1 MIQAGYCVGNLDIKP
16 FNAYET
22 EKNPMKTFAGSVM
35 RVLTLLTLMVLSAV
49 TLAEIRSHV
58 DRETIGMGESL
69 RLTITGDASERL
81 DQLDLAAL
89 QFDWEIL
96 SSSSSTNTSF
106 INGSRSTTR
115 TLSLDLLPLRDGI
128 LSIPSL
134 STGGNRTTP
143 IAITVNPQTVSAGGD
158 DSVRFSIEIDKRD
171 VYIQEQVILTV
182 TIEQAINLDGAE
194 VTQLEL
200 SGAMVEE
207 LTRRNF
213 QRQINGRLW
222 RVTQLRYAIYPQQ
235 RGILEIPSLSL
246 TAREVLPG
254 RSLLGARLGKRFRL
268 SEDTIAITVKP
279 VPEDFPGDVWL
290 PASSLEL
297 AQSWSTPPESMEI
310 GDSTTR
316 TLTLAAE
323 GLLSSQLPSSTSMS
337 DSSKITGIRVYPDQE
352 SSDQIER
359 TDGFLGQRTRSEA
372 LVASGSGSWTLP
384 EVRVPWWNTETDSL
398 QFAILPSTTISVS
411 SPVVHSPVQTISS
424 GAETQSQEAPVWLNA
439 LAGLGWL
446 LALLFAFML
455 WRSRDRKVIDV
466 SIENT
471 EETLRPLL
479 TAMKAAT
486 SQNDASE
493 TRRLLLRWATLHY
506 QQPVRTLDQ
515 LKGLCQSGLADEVSA
530 LEISI
535 YSHTNEAWT
544 RGAPLYRAV
553 RDEPKLGATEATDY
567 RSLYP
572 TA

>member
-1 MIQAGYCVGNLDIKP
+1 
-16 FNAYET
+16 
-22 EKNPMKTFAGSVM
+22 MKTFAGSVT
-35 RVLTLLTLMVLSAV
+35 RALIFLSLMLFSAV
-49 TLAEIRSHV
+49 TIADIRSDV

-69 RLTITGDASERL
+69 RLTLTGDAKERL

-106 INGSRSTTR
+106 INGTRSTTR

-143 IAITVNPQTVSAGGD
+143 IAITVNPQTVSADGD

-171 VYIQEQVILTV
+171 IYIQEQMILTV

-200 SGAMVEE
+200 SGAIVEE

-235 RGILEIPSLSL
+235 RGALEIPSLSL

-268 SEDTIAITVKP
+268 SEDAIAINVKP

-290 PASSLEL
+290 PATSLEL
-297 AQSWSTPPESMEI
+297 AQSWSTTPESMEI

-323 GLLSSQLPSSTSMS
+323 GLLSSQLPSITSMS

-359 TDGFLGQRTRSEA
+359 TEGFLGQRTRSEA

-398 QFAILPSTTISVS
+398 QFAILPSTTISVG
-411 SPVVHSPVQTISS
+411 SPVVNSPVQSITNA
-424 GAETQSQEAPVWLNA
+424 AEIQRTATPVWLNG

-446 LALLFAFML
+446 LALLFAYKL
-455 WRSRDRKVIDV
+455 WRSRDRKTSDVVIDT
-466 SIENT
+466 T

-479 TAMKAAT
+479 TAMKAST
-486 SQNDASE
+486 SQNDAPA
-493 TRRLLLRWATLHY
+493 TRQLLLRWATLHY

-515 LKGLCQSGLADEVSA
+515 LKRFCGVALADQLST
-530 LEISI
+530 LETAI
-535 YSHTNEAWT
+535 YSQNDEAWT
-544 RGAPLYRAV
+544 SGAALYRAV
-553 RDEPKLGATEATDY
+553 RDEAKLVSTEQTDN

-572 TA
+572 TV

>member
-1 MIQAGYCVGNLDIKP
+1 
-16 FNAYET
+16 
-22 EKNPMKTFAGSVM
+22 
-35 RVLTLLTLMVLSAV
+35 
-49 TLAEIRSHV
+49 
-58 DRETIGMGESL
+58 
-69 RLTITGDASERL
+69 
-81 DQLDLAAL
+81 
-89 QFDWEIL
+89 
-96 SSSSSTNTSF
+96 
-106 INGSRSTTR
+106 
-115 TLSLDLLPLRDGI
+115 LDLLPLRDGI

-171 VYIQEQVILTV
+171 VYIQEQMILTV

-200 SGAMVEE
+200 TGAIVEE

-268 SEDTIAITVKP
+268 SEDALTINVKP

-290 PASSLEL
+290 PATSLEL
-297 AQSWSTPPESMEI
+297 GQSWSTPPESMEI

-323 GLLSSQLPSSTSMS
+323 GLLSSQLPSITSMS

-359 TDGFLGQRTRSEA
+359 TQGFLGQRTRSEA

-398 QFAILPSTTISVS
+398 QFAVLPSTTVSVG
-411 SPVVHSPVQTISS
+411 SPVVQSPIQPITDS
-424 GAETQSQEAPVWLNA
+424 AEPQSTATPIWLNA
-439 LAGLGWL
+439 VAGLGWL
-446 LALLFAFML
+446 LALVFAYML
-455 WRSRDRKVIDV
+455 WRSRNRTVSDV
-466 SIENT
+466 ALDNT

-479 TAMKAAT
+479 TAMKAST
-486 SQNDASE
+486 SQNDAPA
-493 TRRLLLRWATLHY
+493 TRQLLLGWATLHY

-515 LKGLCQSGLADEVSA
+515 LRGLCDSGLADEVST
-530 LEISI
+530 LETSI
-535 YSHTNEAWT
+535 YSQTDEAWT
-544 RGAPLYRAV
+544 RGAALYRAV
-553 RDEPKLGATEATDY
+553 RDEPKRGATEQTDY

>member
-1 MIQAGYCVGNLDIKP
+1 
-16 FNAYET
+16 
-22 EKNPMKTFAGSVM
+22 MKTFVGSVM
-35 RVLTLLTLMVLSAV
+35 RALTFLSLMFFSVI
-49 TLAEIRSHV
+49 TLAEIRSDV

-106 INGSRSTTR
+106 INGARSTTR

-134 STGGNRTTP
+134 SIGGNRTTP

-171 VYIQEQVILTV
+171 VYIQEQMILTV

-200 SGAMVEE
+200 NGAIVEE

-235 RGILEIPSLSL
+235 RGTLEIPSLSL

-268 SEDTIAITVKP
+268 SEDAIAVNVKP
-279 VPEDFPGDVWL
+279 VPADFPGDVWL
-290 PASSLEL
+290 PAASLEL

-310 GDSTTR
+310 GESTTR

-323 GLLSSQLPSSTSMS
+323 ALLSSQLPSITSMA

-359 TDGFLGQRTRSEA
+359 TEGFLGQRTRSEA
-372 LVASGSGSWTLP
+372 LVASDSGSWTLP
-384 EVRVPWWNTETDSL
+384 EVRVAWWNTETDSL
-398 QFAILPSTTISVS
+398 QFAILPSTTISVG
-411 SPVVHSPVQTISS
+411 SPVVQSPVQPIDFAAPIQTIV
-424 GAETQSQEAPVWLNA
+424 TPVWLNA

-446 LALLFAFML
+446 LALLFAYIL
-455 WRSRDRKVIDV
+455 WRSRDRKAGDV
-466 SIENT
+466 ATDNT

-479 TAMKAAT
+479 TAMKAST
-486 SQNDASE
+486 SQNDAPA
-493 TRRLLLRWATLHY
+493 TRQLLLRWATLQY

-515 LKGLCQSGLADEVSA
+515 LKGFCNSSLADEVST
-530 LEISI
+530 LETAI
-535 YSHTNEAWT
+535 YSQGDAAWT
-544 RGAPLYRAV
+544 RGAALYRAV
-553 RDEPKLGATEATDY
+553 RDEPKLGTTEQADY

>member
-1 MIQAGYCVGNLDIKP
+1 
-16 FNAYET
+16 
-22 EKNPMKTFAGSVM
+22 MKTFAGSVM
-35 RVLTLLTLMVLSAV
+35 RVLTLLTLLVLSAV
-49 TLAEIRSHV
+49 TLAEIRSDV

-143 IAITVNPQTVSAGGD
+143 IAITVNPQTVSVGGD

-323 GLLSSQLPSSTSMS
+323 GLLSSQLPSITSMS

-398 QFAILPSTTISVS
+398 QFAILPSTTISVG

>member
-1 MIQAGYCVGNLDIKP
+1 
-16 FNAYET
+16 
-22 EKNPMKTFAGSVM
+22 MKTFAGSVM
-35 RVLTLLTLMVLSAV
+35 RALTFLSLMFFSAV
-49 TLAEIRSHV
+49 SLAEIRSDV

-106 INGSRSTTR
+106 INGARSTTR

-134 STGGNRTTP
+134 SIGGNRTTP

-171 VYIQEQVILTV
+171 VYIQEQMILTV

-200 SGAMVEE
+200 NGAIVEE

-235 RGILEIPSLSL
+235 RGTLEIPSLSL

-268 SEDTIAITVKP
+268 SEDAIAVNVKP
-279 VPEDFPGDVWL
+279 VPADFPGDVWL
-290 PASSLEL
+290 PAASLEL

-310 GDSTTR
+310 RDSTTR

-323 GLLSSQLPSSTSMS
+323 GLLSSQLPSITSMS
-337 DSSKITGIRVYPDQE
+337 DSSKIAGIRVYPDQE

-359 TDGFLGQRTRSEA
+359 TEGFFGQRTRSEA

-384 EVRVPWWNTETDSL
+384 EVSVPWWNTETDSL
-398 QFAILPSTTISVS
+398 QFAILPSTTITVGN
-411 SPVVHSPVQTISS
+411 PVVQSPVQPTAMA
-424 GAETQSQEAPVWLNA
+424 AETQATATPVWLNA

-446 LALLFAFML
+446 LALLFAYML
-455 WRSRDRKVIDV
+455 WRSRERKASDV
-466 SIENT
+466 ETDNT

-479 TAMKAAT
+479 TTMKAST
-486 SQNDASE
+486 SQNDASA
-493 TRRLLLRWATLHY
+493 TRQLLLRWAALHY

-515 LKGLCQSGLADEVSA
+515 LKGLCESALADEVST
-530 LEISI
+530 LEAAI
-535 YSHTNEAWT
+535 YSQSDEAWT
-544 RGAPLYRAV
+544 RGAALYRAV
-553 RDEPKLGATEATDY
+553 RDEPKRGTTAQTDY

>member
-1 MIQAGYCVGNLDIKP
+1 
-16 FNAYET
+16 
-22 EKNPMKTFAGSVM
+22 MKTFAGSVM
-35 RVLTLLTLMVLSAV
+35 RALTFLSLMFFSAIS
-49 TLAEIRSHV
+49 LAEIRSDV

-106 INGSRSTTR
+106 INGARSTTR

-143 IAITVNPQTVSAGGD
+143 IAITVNPQTVSTGGD
-158 DSVRFSIEIDKRD
+158 DSVRFSLEIDKRD
-171 VYIQEQVILTV
+171 VYIQEQMVLTV

-200 SGAMVEE
+200 SGAIVEE

-235 RGILEIPSLSL
+235 RGTLEIPSLSL

-268 SEDTIAITVKP
+268 SEDAIAINVKP

-290 PASSLEL
+290 PAASLEL

-323 GLLSSQLPSSTSMS
+323 GLLSSQLPSITSMS
-337 DSSKITGIRVYPDQE
+337 DSGKITGIRLYPDQE

-359 TDGFLGQRTRSEA
+359 TEGFLGQRTRSEA

-398 QFAILPSTTISVS
+398 QFAILPSTTISVG
-411 SPVVHSPVQTISS
+411 SPVVQSPVQPTAIA
-424 GAETQSQEAPVWLNA
+424 AETQTTTATPVWLNA
-439 LAGLGWL
+439 VAGLGWL
-446 LALLFAFML
+446 LALLFAYML
-455 WRSRDRKVIDV
+455 WRSRDRNASDVAIDH
-466 SIENT
+466 T

-479 TAMKAAT
+479 TAMKAST
-486 SQNDASE
+486 SQNDAPA
-493 TRRLLLRWATLHY
+493 TRQLLLRWAALHY

-515 LKGLCQSGLADEVSA
+515 LRGLCESALADEVST
-530 LEISI
+530 LEAAI
-535 YSHTNEAWT
+535 YSQSDEAWT
-544 RGAPLYRAV
+544 RGAALYRAV
-553 RDEPKLGATEATDY
+553 RDEPKLGTTDQTDY

>member
-1 MIQAGYCVGNLDIKP
+1 
-16 FNAYET
+16 
-22 EKNPMKTFAGSVM
+22 MKTFAGSVM
-35 RVLTLLTLMVLSAV
+35 RAVTLLSLMFFSAI
-49 TLAEIRSHV
+49 TLAEIRSDV

-106 INGSRSTTR
+106 INGARSTTR

-171 VYIQEQVILTV
+171 VYIQEQMILTV

-200 SGAMVEE
+200 NGAIVEE

-235 RGILEIPSLSL
+235 RGTLEIPSLSL

-268 SEDTIAITVKP
+268 SEDAIDVNVKP
-279 VPEDFPGDVWL
+279 VPADFPGDVWL
-290 PASSLEL
+290 PAAALEL

-323 GLLSSQLPSSTSMS
+323 GLLSSQLPSITSMS

-359 TDGFLGQRTRSEA
+359 TEGFLGQRTRSEA

-398 QFAILPSTTISVS
+398 QFAILPSTTISVG
-411 SPVVHSPVQTISS
+411 SPVVQSPVQPTAIA
-424 GAETQSQEAPVWLNA
+424 AETQITATPIWLNA

-446 LALLFAFML
+446 LALLFAYML
-455 WRSRDRKVIDV
+455 WRSRDRKASDV
-466 SIENT
+466 ATDNT

-479 TAMKAAT
+479 TAMKAST
-486 SQNDASE
+486 SKNDAPA
-493 TRRLLLRWATLHY
+493 TRQLLLRWAALHY

-515 LKGLCQSGLADEVSA
+515 LKRLCDSRLADEVST
-530 LEISI
+530 LEAAI
-535 YSHTNEAWT
+535 YSQSDEAWN
-544 RGAPLYRAV
+544 RGAALYRAV
-553 RDEPKLGATEATDY
+553 RDEPKLGTTEQTDY

-572 TA
+572 TT

>member
-1 MIQAGYCVGNLDIKP
+1 
-16 FNAYET
+16 
-22 EKNPMKTFAGSVM
+22 MKTFAGSVM
-35 RVLTLLTLMVLSAV
+35 RALTFLSLMFFSAIS
-49 TLAEIRSHV
+49 LAEIRSDV

-106 INGSRSTTR
+106 INGARSTTR

-143 IAITVNPQTVSAGGD
+143 IAITVNPQTVSTGGD
-158 DSVRFSIEIDKRD
+158 DSVRFSLEIDKRD
-171 VYIQEQVILTV
+171 VYIQEQMVLTV

-200 SGAMVEE
+200 SGAIVEE

-235 RGILEIPSLSL
+235 RGTLEIPSLSL

-268 SEDTIAITVKP
+268 SEDAIAINVKP
-279 VPEDFPGDVWL
+279 VPDDFPGDVWL
-290 PASSLEL
+290 PAASLEL

-323 GLLSSQLPSSTSMS
+323 GLLSSQLPSITSMS
-337 DSSKITGIRVYPDQE
+337 DSGKITGIRLYPDQE

-359 TDGFLGQRTRSEA
+359 TEGFLGQRTRSEA

-398 QFAILPSTTISVS
+398 QFAILPSTTISVG
-411 SPVVHSPVQTISS
+411 SPVVQSPVQPTAIA
-424 GAETQSQEAPVWLNA
+424 AETQTTTAAPVWLNA
-439 LAGLGWL
+439 VAGLGWL
-446 LALLFAFML
+446 LALLFAYML
-455 WRSRDRKVIDV
+455 WRSRDGNAIDV
-466 SIENT
+466 AIDHT

-479 TAMKAAT
+479 TAMKAST
-486 SQNDASE
+486 SQNDAPA
-493 TRRLLLRWATLHY
+493 TRQLLLRWAALHY

-515 LKGLCQSGLADEVSA
+515 LRGLCESALADEVST
-530 LEISI
+530 LEAAI
-535 YSHTNEAWT
+535 YSQSDEAWT
-544 RGAPLYRAV
+544 RGAALHRAV
-553 RDEPKLGATEATDY
+553 RDEPKLGTTDQTDY

>member
-1 MIQAGYCVGNLDIKP
+1 
-16 FNAYET
+16 
-22 EKNPMKTFAGSVM
+22 MKTFAGSVM
-35 RVLTLLTLMVLSAV
+35 RALTFLSLLFFSSV
-49 TLAEIRSHV
+49 TLAEIRSDV

-106 INGSRSTTR
+106 INGARSTTR

-143 IAITVNPQTVSAGGD
+143 IAITVNPQTVSTGGD
-158 DSVRFSIEIDKRD
+158 DSVRFSLEIDKRD
-171 VYIQEQVILTV
+171 VYIQEQMVLTV

-200 SGAMVEE
+200 SGAIVEE

-235 RGILEIPSLSL
+235 RGTLEIPSLSL

-268 SEDTIAITVKP
+268 SEDAIAINVKP

-290 PASSLEL
+290 PAASLEL

-323 GLLSSQLPSSTSMS
+323 GLLSSQLPSITSMS
-337 DSSKITGIRVYPDQE
+337 DNGKITGIRLYPDQE

-359 TDGFLGQRTRSEA
+359 TEGFLGQRTRSEA

-398 QFAILPSTTISVS
+398 QFAILPSTTISVG
-411 SPVVHSPVQTISS
+411 SPVVQSPVQPTAIA
-424 GAETQSQEAPVWLNA
+424 AETQTTTAAPVWLNA
-439 LAGLGWL
+439 VAGLGWL
-446 LALLFAFML
+446 LALLFAYML
-455 WRSRDRKVIDV
+455 WRSRDRNASDVAIDH
-466 SIENT
+466 T

-479 TAMKAAT
+479 TAMKAST
-486 SQNDASE
+486 SQNDAPA
-493 TRRLLLRWATLHY
+493 TRQLLLRWAALHY

-515 LKGLCQSGLADEVSA
+515 LRGLCESALADEVST
-530 LEISI
+530 LEAAI
-535 YSHTNEAWT
+535 YSQSDEAWT
-544 RGAPLYRAV
+544 RGAALYRAV
-553 RDEPKLGATEATDY
+553 RDEPKLGTTDQTDY

>member
-1 MIQAGYCVGNLDIKP
+1 
-16 FNAYET
+16 
-22 EKNPMKTFAGSVM
+22 MKTFAGSLM
-35 RVLTLLTLMVLSAV
+35 RILILLSLMVFSAITV
-49 TLAEIRSHV
+49 AEIRSEV

-143 IAITVNPQTVSAGGD
+143 IAITVNPQTVSTGGD
-158 DSVRFSIEIDKRD
+158 DSIRFSIEIDKLD
-171 VYIQEQVILTV
+171 VYIQEQLILTV

-200 SGAMVEE
+200 NGAIVEE

-235 RGILEIPSLSL
+235 RGTLEIPSLSL

-268 SEDTIAITVKP
+268 SEDAIAINVKP
-279 VPEDFPGDVWL
+279 VPENFPGDVWL
-290 PASSLEL
+290 PAASLEL
-297 AQSWSTPPESMEI
+297 AQSWSTPPEAMEI

-323 GLLSSQLPSSTSMS
+323 GLLSSQLPSITSMS
-337 DSSKITGIRVYPDQE
+337 GSSKITGIRVYPDQE

-359 TDGFLGQRTRSEA
+359 TGGFLGQRTRSEA

-384 EVRVPWWNTETDSL
+384 EVRVAWWNTETDSL
-398 QFAILPSTTISVS
+398 EFEILPSTTISVGN
-411 SPVVHSPVQTISS
+411 PVVQSPVQPITSA
-424 GAETQSQEAPVWLNA
+424 AEAQSTAAPIWLNV
-439 LAGLGWL
+439 LAGIGWL
-446 LALLFAFML
+446 LALLFACML
-455 WRSRDRKVIDV
+455 WRSHVSKASNV
-466 SIENT
+466 SIDST

-479 TAMKAAT
+479 TAMKAST
-486 SQNDASE
+486 SQNDAPA
-493 TRRLLLRWATLHY
+493 TRQLLLRWATLHY

-515 LKGLCQSGLADEVSA
+515 LKGVCRSVLADEVST
-530 LEISI
+530 LETAI
-535 YSHTNEAWT
+535 YSQNDDAWT
-544 RGAPLYRAV
+544 RGAALYRAV
-553 RDEPKLGATEATDY
+553 RDEPKLGATDRTDY
-567 RSLYP
+567 RALYP
-572 TA
+572 TS

>member
-1 MIQAGYCVGNLDIKP
+1 
-16 FNAYET
+16 
-22 EKNPMKTFAGSVM
+22 MKTFAGSLM
-35 RVLTLLTLMVLSAV
+35 RVLTWLSLMVFSTV
-49 TLAEIRSHV
+49 TLAEIRSDV

-106 INGSRSTTR
+106 INGARSTTR

-158 DSVRFSIEIDKRD
+158 DSVRFSIEIDKRN
-171 VYIQEQVILTV
+171 VYIQEQMILTV

-200 SGAMVEE
+200 TGAIVEE

-268 SEDTIAITVKP
+268 SEDALTINVKP

-290 PASSLEL
+290 PATSLEL
-297 AQSWSTPPESMEI
+297 GQSWSTPPESMEI

-323 GLLSSQLPSSTSMS
+323 GLLSSQLPSITSMS
-337 DSSKITGIRVYPDQE
+337 DSRKITGIRVYPDQE

-359 TDGFLGQRTRSEA
+359 TQGFLGQRTRSEA
-372 LVASGSGSWTLP
+372 LVASDSGSWTLP

-398 QFAILPSTTISVS
+398 QFAVLPSTTVSVG
-411 SPVVHSPVQTISS
+411 SPVVQSPLQPITDSAEPQTT
-424 GAETQSQEAPVWLNA
+424 AAPIWLNA
-439 LAGLGWL
+439 VAGLGWL
-446 LALLFAFML
+446 LALVFAYML
-455 WRSRDRKVIDV
+455 WRSRNRTVSDV
-466 SIENT
+466 SVDNT

-479 TAMKAAT
+479 TAMKAST
-486 SQNDASE
+486 SQNDAPA
-493 TRRLLLRWATLHY
+493 TRQLLLRWATLHY

-515 LKGLCQSGLADEVSA
+515 LKGVCRSSLAGEVST
-530 LEISI
+530 LETSI
-535 YSHTNEAWT
+535 YSQTDEAWT
-544 RGAPLYRAV
+544 RGAALYRAV
-553 RDEPKLGATEATDY
+553 RDEPKRGATEQTDY

>member
-1 MIQAGYCVGNLDIKP
+1 
-16 FNAYET
+16 
-22 EKNPMKTFAGSVM
+22 MKTFAGSVM
-35 RVLTLLTLMVLSAV
+35 RVLTLLTLLVLSAV
-49 TLAEIRSHV
+49 TLAEIRSDV

-323 GLLSSQLPSSTSMS
+323 GLLSSQLPSITSMS

-398 QFAILPSTTISVS
+398 QFAILPSTTISVG

>member
-1 MIQAGYCVGNLDIKP
+1 
-16 FNAYET
+16 
-22 EKNPMKTFAGSVM
+22 MKTFAGSVT
-35 RVLTLLTLMVLSAV
+35 RALIILSLMLFPAV
-49 TLAEIRSHV
+49 TIADIRSDV

-69 RLTITGDASERL
+69 RLTITGDAKERL

-106 INGSRSTTR
+106 INGTRSTTR

-171 VYIQEQVILTV
+171 IYIQEQMILTV

-200 SGAMVEE
+200 SGAIVEE

-235 RGILEIPSLSL
+235 RGALEIPSLSL

-268 SEDTIAITVKP
+268 SEDAIAINVKP

-290 PASSLEL
+290 PATSLEL

-323 GLLSSQLPSSTSMS
+323 GLLSSQLPSITSMS

-359 TDGFLGQRTRSEA
+359 TEGFLGQRTRSEA

-398 QFAILPSTTISVS
+398 QFAILPSTTISVG
-411 SPVVHSPVQTISS
+411 SPVVNSPVQPITNTAEMQTI
-424 GAETQSQEAPVWLNA
+424 ATPVWLNG

-446 LALLFAFML
+446 LALLFAYKL
-455 WRSRDRKVIDV
+455 WRSRDRKTSDVVIDT
-466 SIENT
+466 T

-479 TAMKAAT
+479 TAMKAST
-486 SQNDASE
+486 SQNDAPA
-493 TRRLLLRWATLHY
+493 TRQLLLRWATLHY

-515 LKGLCQSGLADEVSA
+515 LKRFCGVALADQLTT
-530 LEISI
+530 LETAI
-535 YSHTNEAWT
+535 YSQNDEAWT
-544 RGAPLYRAV
+544 NGAALYRAV
-553 RDEPKLGATEATDY
+553 RDEAKLVSTEQTDY

-572 TA
+572 TV